1 MRFGCNRI
9 KSQDKDGEYQH
20 IRSTE
25 SHTLFEY
32 PPDFCKYPFVK
43 HPYMKLAEAL
53 MERAEL
59 RKRIST
65 LSTRLEDNAQVY
77 EGEEPHEDPKRM
89 LEELDII
96 IPKYAELVARINI
109 VNATTVASDGH
120 SLAELIAARDALITK
135 ADVLNKLIESATES
149 QYGYRNDMP
158 KLVPSVDVRSLRRE
172 SDAVSKEAREKDM
185 LIQATNWTT
194 EI

>member
-1 MRFGCNRI
+1 MGAVKPGPDPDMNERH
-9 KSQDKDGEYQH
+9 QH
-20 IRSTE
+20 NDCTE
-25 SHTLFEY
+25 SCTSSESSGG
-32 PPDFCKYPFVK
+32 PSKYDPVK
-43 HPYMKLAEAL
+43 HPGMKLAEAL

-65 LSTRLEDNAQVY
+65 LSTRLADNAQVY

-89 LEELDII
+89 LEELDIT

-109 VNATTVASDGH
+109 VNASTVASDGH
-120 SLAELIAARDALITK
+120 TLAELIATRDALIAK

-158 KLVPSVDVRSLRRE
+158 KLVPSVDIRSLRRE
-172 SDAVSKEAREKDM
+172 SDAVSKEAREKDV
-185 LIQATNWTT
+185 LIQATNWIT